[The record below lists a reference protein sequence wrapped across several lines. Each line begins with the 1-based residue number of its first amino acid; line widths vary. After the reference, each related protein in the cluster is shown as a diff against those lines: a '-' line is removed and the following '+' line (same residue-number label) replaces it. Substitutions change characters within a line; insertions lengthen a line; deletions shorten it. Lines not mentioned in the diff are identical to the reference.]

1 MSTSGLTMNC
11 RCKTHSLHANLYCSI
26 LELWW
31 LVLFEIRFCQ
41 VDWTQRLYTLY
52 PTAQWAMR
60 MPDAHVKFHCNDRS
74 IELTYILLSLS
85 PLLALPAIKLTSPLS
100 QTVIVGLNL
109 NAVTWNLCIGASY
122 KSTLR
127 IIGDL
132 MTFHP
137 WQGKSG
143 LTQARASPCAPYR
156 ATISTLLQLG
166 QTHQDTAHGSTSHY
180 QVQLLIQQGSG
191 RPSWEKLI
199 FLSFK

>member
-1 MSTSGLTMNC
+1 MSSSGLAMNC
-11 RCKTHSLHANLYCSI
+11 RCKAHSLHANLYCSI

-31 LVLFEIRFCQ
+31 LVLFEIRFRQ
-41 VDWTQRLYTLY
+41 VDWTQRLYTHSIPLLNEQCACPMLMLNFIATTGALNW
-52 PTAQWAMR
+52 PTQ
-60 MPDAHVKFHCNDRS
+60 C
-74 IELTYILLSLS
+74 LSS
-85 PLLALPAIKLTSPLS
+85 LLALPAIKLTSPLS

-122 KSTLR
+122 NSTLS

-156 ATISTLLQLG
+156 ATISTLLQLE
-166 QTHQDTAHGSTSHY
+166 QTH
-180 QVQLLIQQGSG
+180 
-191 RPSWEKLI
+191 
-199 FLSFK
+199 